1 MAVFLAIVSPLSLT
15 GGHNQR
21 ANKQR
26 APCRFAEIAGE
37 PNTIH
42 ITIYYGGL
50 QIAKS
55 AHFHTLFAR
64 LTATINQ
71 HLSNTV

>member
-1 MAVFLAIVSPLSLT
+1 VDRMAVFLAIVSPLSLT

-26 APCRFAEIAGE
+26 GPCRFAEIAGE

-42 ITIYYGGL
+42 ITIYYGGPNREKRPFPHPVR
-50 QIAKS
+50 A
-55 AHFHTLFAR
+55 AHRHD
-64 LTATINQ
+64 
-71 HLSNTV
+71 